1 MYHSIRDMQKT
12 MTHQRFEG
20 ETMKKLIT
28 LLLLASLVM
37 LPACSGD
44 KGNVETTGA
53 QTTAAPVEK
62 DIDIK
67 RDGNMGDLKIHLP
80 NEANTTLTLLVISDL
95 SIESDWKSHPDMVYD
110 IGEVTLDENGRA
122 STTLSLA
129 SDGTLYLILTGAN
142 GVRREE
148 IPAAK

>member
-1 MYHSIRDMQKT
+1 
-12 MTHQRFEG
+12 MTHKHFEG
-20 ETMKKLIT
+20 EMMKKLIT

-44 KGNVETTGA
+44 KGGIETTGA

-67 RDGNMGDLKIHLP
+67 RDGDIGELKIHLP
-80 NEANTTLTLLVISDL
+80 SEANNTLTLLVISDL
-95 SIESDWKSHPDMVYD
+95 SIESDWRAHPDMVYD

-122 STTLSLA
+122 STTLSLDF
-129 SDGTLYLILTGAN
+129 DGVLYLILTGTN

-148 IPAAK
+148 IPAAG